1 MFNWHKKEKPLV
13 NLYGLG
19 GGAGGF
25 AFGGAGGGTEATGGT
40 KIEASDGYTYHFFTS
55 TTPDTFVIGA
65 ELTFEFLSIAGG
77 GAGGAQHGGGGGAGA
92 LYHNSSSTFSA
103 GTYPV
108 TIGSGG
114 SGVATP
120 PGNGNNGGD
129 TVFGS
134 YTLRGGGG
142 GGNMTQPGQTGGS
155 GGGGGMDTTGWPSG
169 NHPNPNTPGASAV
182 APPNIPLSDSNLYVN
197 GGGAGT
203 AYYRYSAGG
212 IGGGGGGAGG
222 AGTKLPNGPGLNSPP
237 SRGGN
242 DFLWTSLPA
251 PIIPDLA
258 VELGTPTTFLGVPV
272 GSPIDY
278 LRAFG
283 GGGAGGSHASWSI
296 YNPGGQYPTGVGGG
310 SPHMSGGL
318 GGIGNSLAGSPPS
331 VLPKPGATNRGAG
344 GGGSGGAA
352 NVGGNGSDGI
362 VIVRYAT

>member
-1 MFNWHKKEKPLV
+1 
-13 NLYGLG
+13 
-19 GGAGGF
+19 
-25 AFGGAGGGTEATGGT
+25 
-40 KIEASDGYTYHFFTS
+40 
-55 TTPDTFVIGA
+55 
-65 ELTFEFLSIAGG
+65 
-77 GAGGAQHGGGGGAGA
+77 
-92 LYHNSSSTFSA
+92 
-103 GTYPV
+103 
-108 TIGSGG
+108 
-114 SGVATP
+114 
-120 PGNGNNGGD
+120 
-129 TVFGS
+129 
-134 YTLRGGGG
+134 
-142 GGNMTQPGQTGGS
+142 
-155 GGGGGMDTTGWPSG
+155 
-169 NHPNPNTPGASAV
+169 
-182 APPNIPLSDSNLYVN
+182 
-197 GGGAGT
+197 
-203 AYYRYSAGG
+203 
-212 IGGGGGGAGG
+212 
-222 AGTKLPNGPGLNSPP
+222 
-237 SRGGN
+237 
-242 DFLWTSLPA
+242 LWTSLPA